1 LEDYVTASILEKPEN
16 PRAVAGGN
24 MPPIKEFYAEQNALL
39 PDYLM
44 ADSADILK
52 RVDELVAAF
61 GRLPTEIE
69 TQEQANNY
77 TQLIG
82 FITACVKAA
91 ENKREDMTAGPLQAQ
106 RIMMSHFVQN
116 VYDKIGGPKTDK
128 SGSWGG
134 VKQIAGDRLTIWDRE
149 QARLERLRREEAER
163 VAREAAAEAE
173 RIAAAERE
181 RAAREAAAEAE
192 RQRAAEDAIRN
203 ERDLARAV
211 AMEAEAKERAA
222 QRAADEKAAAERA
235 EQARLD
241 AEKAAEAATA
251 KASTLQ
257 HSVGA
262 YGAKSSLREQW
273 KARPDRNKM
282 DAAAWFAIAPFI
294 SADELQKA
302 ANAYAK
308 KNHDTA
314 PLTGVDFYNEERSQV
329 RG

>member
-1 LEDYVTASILEKPEN
+1 MTDLLDN

-24 MPPIKEFYAEQNALL
+24 LPPISEFYEEQNAIL
-39 PDYLM
+39 PQYLD
-44 ADSADILK
+44 AESTEILK
-52 RVDELVAAF
+52 RTEELLAAMD
-61 GRLPTEIE
+61 RLPAEIT
-69 TQEQANNY
+69 TQETANNY

-82 FITACVKAA
+82 FITKCVKAA
-91 ENKREDMTAGPLQAQ
+91 ENKREDLTAGPLQAQ
-106 RIMMSHFVQN
+106 RIIMSHFVEK
-116 VYDKIGGPKTDK
+116 VYAKIGAPKTDK
-128 SGSWGG
+128 GGNWGG
-134 VKQIAGDRLTIWDRE
+134 IKQLAQDRLTIWDRE
-149 QARLERLRREEAER
+149 QARLERVRREDAER
-163 VAREAAAEAE
+163 VAREAAMEAE

-181 RAAREAAAEAE
+181 RAARMAAEEAA
-192 RQRAAEDAIRN
+192 RQRAAEAEIAN

-262 YGAKSSLREQW
+262 YGAKSSLRESW
-273 KARPDRNKM
+273 KARIVNRDKIDLNKIG
-282 DAAAWFAIAPFI
+282 AFF
-294 SADELQKA
+294 SADEILKA

-308 KNHDTA
+308 KNKDA
-314 PLTGVDFYNEERSQV
+314 SPVEGLEFFNDERSQV